1 MPSVRVRRRGY
12 STLRDVDPAVLSPA
26 SPDSPSSRPR
36 ARSDAAALSLSLSPD
51 FSAYNYSAFS
61 DADADADAGR
71 DQPSLAVPLRRTRGS
86 ATSASRVSQYVQQ
99 SSIRLLSTH
108 TDPAARRTAL
118 SSLFSTQTSPRPQSP
133 SESSDRLEGPTASVI
148 VHDSRPL
155 GHVGSALSLPHDNA
169 EANMVDDE
177 HHTDDIVE
185 HLDVVGTSCLTCAR
199 SVQLYDI
206 IIHIYHHCR
215 SPSRHRLHPRKHR
228 QCHPHVRLLTH
239 PTPSTSPS
247 TVPSPPLSF
256 YSRKPVLVLPERPQ
270 DAEAASA
277 AGSDDELDRHVED
290 VLTRRARFRRILQGV
305 WAFLKTRAY
314 PFSPLSR
321 PRPPLTCLHQRSV

>member
-61 DADADADAGR
+61 DADADADTGR

-133 SESSDRLEGPTASVI
+133 SESSVRLEGPTASVI
-148 VHDSRPL
+148 VHDSRSL
-155 GHVGSALSLPHDNA
+155 GHVGSALSLPHANA

-206 IIHIYHHCR
+206 IIHIYHHLQIPK
-215 SPSRHRLHPRKHR
+215 SP
-228 QCHPHVRLLTH
+228 
-239 PTPSTSPS
+239 
-247 TVPSPPLSF
+247 PSPPSQTPPMP
-256 YSRKPVLVLPERPQ
+256 SSC
-270 DAEAASA
+270 AS
-277 AGSDDELDRHVED
+277 SHSSH
-290 VLTRRARFRRILQGV
+290 TLQR
-305 WAFLKTRAY
+305 TDHC
-314 PFSPLSR
+314 
-321 PRPPLTCLHQRSV
+321 T